1 MRIGA
6 STACFFPLLTEKAL
20 DNVLNLG
27 FEQAEIFF
35 NTSSEL
41 EDAFVKELK
50 QNADIMIL
58 LICTKSIFTPPHF
71 WVPRLSLFTA
81 PLQYKSVI

>member
-6 STACFFPLLTEKAL
+6 STACFFPLVTEKAL

-35 NTSSEL
+35 NTRS
-41 EDAFVKELK
+41 
-50 QNADIMIL
+50 
-58 LICTKSIFTPPHF
+58 
-71 WVPRLSLFTA
+71 
-81 PLQYKSVI
+81 